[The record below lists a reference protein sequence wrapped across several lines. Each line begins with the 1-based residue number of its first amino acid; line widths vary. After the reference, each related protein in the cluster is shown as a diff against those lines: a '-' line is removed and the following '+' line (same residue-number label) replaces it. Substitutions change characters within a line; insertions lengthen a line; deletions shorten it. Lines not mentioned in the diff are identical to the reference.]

1 MDEPLQTVAE
11 TDGFIGDCED
21 AGVDGQQRL
30 AIVKM
35 IARDPKQ
42 GDLVKN
48 SGGVRKVRVAG
59 RGKGKSGG
67 YRVMT
72 AYLDVER
79 PVYLLALL
87 SKGDAANFD
96 DDDIAEMKKFMAE
109 LKAAKPKRKDRA

>member
-1 MDEPLQTVAE
+1 MDEPLQTIAK
-11 TDGFIGDCED
+11 TDGFISDCDD
-21 AGVDGQQRL
+21 AGVDGQHRL
-30 AIVKM
+30 TTVKT

-48 SGGVRKVRVAG
+48 SGGIRKVRIAG
-59 RGKGKSGG
+59 RGQGKSGG

-72 AYLDVER
+72 AYLGVDR

-96 DDDIAEMKKFMAE
+96 DDDIAEIKKFMAE
-109 LKAAKPKRKDRA
+109 LKAAKPK

>member
-11 TDGFIGDCED
+11 TDGFIGDCDE

-72 AYLDVER
+72 AYLSADR

-87 SKGDAANFD
+87 SKGDAGNFD
-96 DDDIAEMKKFMAE
+96 DEDIAEMKKFMTE
-109 LKAAKPKRKDRA
+109 LKAAKSKRKD